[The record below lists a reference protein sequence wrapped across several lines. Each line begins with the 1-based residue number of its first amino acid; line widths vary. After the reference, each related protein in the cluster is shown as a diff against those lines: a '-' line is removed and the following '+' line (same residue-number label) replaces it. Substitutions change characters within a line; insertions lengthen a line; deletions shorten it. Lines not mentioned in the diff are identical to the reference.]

1 MCFTQPT
8 RRIIKVGLLFVENV
22 TYLDNYIGYRTSASA
37 VLIARDRILKENL
50 LPGYDFE
57 FIVKY
62 DQCQEMQAA
71 GAVISYSEFD
81 NVDVILGPTCNRP
94 TIVAAL
100 IANYYNKPLFT
111 WGLSTSSE
119 FNDAGRFPAL
129 AVMSVNANSLALA
142 IQETLMNFDWNQ
154 FAFVFSSKND
164 VDVCS
169 TLKNDLQTVVAQTT
183 GMSINYIGEIVDM
196 NTESCL
202 RVLKN
207 VAARARIVIACFA
220 EGLGYKRN
228 FLLAAKDG
236 GYFTEEFVYILAAP
250 NSRGFSKRSADNTPI
265 PIWVDTNSTSDGRD
279 QEAFELFRRI
289 ALFSNHDGNSS
300 NEAYQN
306 FTDEVIERM
315 KDPPFRCFEC
325 VTNNSKASQYAGQLY
340 DSFYLYAKAL
350 NATLSQN
357 ASAISDGVAILNHI
371 QQSFEGVSGPINMS
385 SYGTR
390 NPTFYLTTL
399 DSRGD
404 SRSVATIHLKNDK
417 PVYTPLYKDESSLW
431 FMTNGFRPQAVP
443 KCGFLG
449 KQCPPGLEHYAV
461 YIAIAG
467 VLVFLTV
474 AGCVGSIIYAFLH
487 KRAETARLNQLWQIP
502 YVSLKAVEKKEKATS
517 FRSLRSSTNSIG
529 EVDGPV
535 ETRNYIFYVHE
546 SELVA
551 GRKHKI
557 RAVLNNYDA
566 SFFRKVRQLDN
577 DNLNRFIGICLDGP
591 QTMSLW
597 KRCSRGSIN
606 DVLTKG
612 SMSMDY
618 FFIFCLLRDIV
629 EGLNFIHNS
638 VIDHHGFLTSKC
650 CLVDDRWQVKIS
662 DFGVNKLRVA
672 DEKNHYDQLWTAPEI
687 LRSSDGTTS
696 KEGDIYS
703 FGIICAQ
710 VITRSAPWDLDNR
723 KETPEE
729 IIYMVKKGGHQ
740 APRPPLDSGDTE
752 IDPSLLH
759 LVRDCWA
766 ERGSERPPINIVKSS
781 MKSMRTNKSMNLM
794 DHVFNMLESYASTL
808 EDEVAERTKEL
819 IEEKKKSDILLYRML
834 PRQVADKLKLGQSV
848 EPEMYTSAT
857 VFFSDVV
864 SFTTISAKGSP
875 LQVVNLLNSL
885 YTTFD
890 SIIDEHDVYK
900 VETIGDAYLCVSGI
914 PNRNGNEHIKE
925 ICSMSLGFIRSLD
938 GFVIPHLP
946 REKLNVRIGVHTGS
960 VVAGVVGLS
969 MPRYCLFGDTV
980 NTASRMESNG
990 KPGLIHLS
998 ADANSLLQ
1006 EVGGYETEC
1015 RGEVIIKGKGVME
1028 TYWLLG
1034 ASGSDLT
1041 AVQRAT
1047 LESPVPDPTADT
1059 TPFRDMQLRFEM
1071 FKVCQTQLAG
1081 RIIQVGMM
1089 FVENVTHLDSYVGFR
1104 TSASAVLIAADRIY
1118 KEQLLPGYKYE
1129 FQFKFDQCDEIKAA
1143 GATIAYLVH
1152 DNVDVL
1158 LGPTCNNPT
1167 IAAAIIANYYNK
1179 PLFTWGFT
1187 TSSEFSDAV
1196 RFPSLVDMSVSG
1208 YSLARALRAVLMN
1221 FDWYEF
1227 AFLYLAA
1234 GAVDSCNTMKNDLQ
1248 SVVGQTPDMT
1258 INYVGELLD
1267 MSSESVQ
1274 SVLQNVA
1281 TRARIVITCF
1291 PEGLGYKRRFIL
1303 AALDGGY
1310 LSNEYFYI
1318 MTSPNA
1324 RGFTKRAPNGTSVP
1338 NWVDMQQPGDGR
1350 DEEAFK
1356 AFQKIAM
1363 FSSNDVEGSVAF
1375 QNFSDEVIRRMRE
1388 APFNCTD
1395 CGTVAAQYA
1404 GQLYDSFYLY
1414 ARALNATLSVNS
1426 SAIDN
1431 GKELLKHIEISFD
1444 GASGRVVM
1452 GSNGTRN
1459 PVFYL
1464 GMLTEKGESM
1474 NLATVSVDEDN
1485 ATYTPFYKD
1494 EASLWYTRNGV
1505 RPPAVPKCGFTG
1517 LQCPRDWKDYLV
1529 YIIVAGVLII
1539 VTLIGVLIGIIY
1551 AVRNKR
1557 AETARL
1563 NQLWQIPYTSLTI
1576 ISKKEKAV
1584 SFNSLSTANSVDTKD
1599 APTETRNYIFFLHER
1614 EVVAARKHKIRATL
1628 TSDDASFFRKM
1639 RQMENDNLNRFIG
1652 ICLDGPQTMSLWK
1665 RCSRGSIN
1673 DVLTKGSMTMDSFFA
1688 FCLLRDIVEGL
1699 NFIHNS
1705 VIDHHGFLT
1714 SKCCV
1719 VDDRWQ
1725 VKISDFGVNK
1735 LRVADERTHRDL
1747 LWTAPEILR
1756 SSDGTT
1762 SKEGDIYSFAIICA
1776 EVIMRSSPWDLDN
1789 RKESA
1794 EEIIY
1799 MVKKGGHKALRPPL
1813 DSAAE
1818 DTNPSLLYLVRDC
1831 WAERGSERPPINV
1844 VKSSLESIDTNKSAS
1859 LMDHVFNM
1867 MESYASTLEGE
1878 VAERSKELIEEKK
1891 KGDILL
1897 YRMLPRQIADKLK
1910 LGQSVDP
1917 EVYDSATVYYS
1928 DVVSF
1933 TTISAKGSPLQVVN
1947 LLNSLYSTF
1956 DSIIDE
1962 HDVYKVETIG
1972 DAYLCVS
1979 GIPNRNG
1986 NEHIKEICSMSLE
1999 IMKSLE
2005 GFVIPHLPREK
2016 LKIRIGL
2023 HTGPVV
2029 AGVVGLS
2036 MPKYCLFGDTVNT
2049 ASKMESNGK
2058 PGMIH
2063 LTADANKLLQQVGGY
2078 VTESRGEV
2086 IIKEKGVME
2095 TYWLLGAVG
2104 SDLAHAKAQ
2113 KSECA
2118 SAIPETAYTDFQLS

>member
-169 TLKNDLQTVVAQTT
+169 TLKNDLQRLPVTLGPPIEICIAQTA
-183 GMSINYIGEIVDM
+183 GMFQS
-196 NTESCL
+196 SL
-202 RVLKN
+202 
-207 VAARARIVIACFA
+207 
-220 EGLGYKRN
+220 
-228 FLLAAKDG
+228 
-236 GYFTEEFVYILAAP
+236 P
-250 NSRGFSKRSADNTPI
+250 
-265 PIWVDTNSTSDGRD
+265 
-279 QEAFELFRRI
+279 
-289 ALFSNHDGNSS
+289 ALPKHDGNSS

-449 KQCPPGLEHYAV
+449 KQVTGLTQNKHCGSRGLSSIV
-461 YIAIAG
+461 
-467 VLVFLTV
+467 V

-502 YVSLKAVEKKEKATS
+502 YVSLKAVEKK
-517 FRSLRSSTNSIG
+517 
-529 EVDGPV
+529 
-535 ETRNYIFYVHE
+535 

-752 IDPSLLH
+752 IDPSLVSGSRKLH
-759 LVRDCWA
+759 TFSFTTIECR
-766 ERGSERPPINIVKSS
+766 I
-781 MKSMRTNKSMNLM
+781 KSMNLM

-848 EPEMYTSAT
+848 EPEMYASAT

-875 LQVVNLLNSL
+875 LQ
-885 YTTFD
+885 
-890 SIIDEHDVYK
+890 

-1089 FVENVTHLDSYVGFR
+1089 F
-1104 TSASAVLIAADRIY
+1104 
-1118 KEQLLPGYKYE
+1118 
-1129 FQFKFDQCDEIKAA
+1129 QFKFDQCDEIKAA

-1234 GAVDSCNTMKNDLQ
+1234 GAVDSCNTMKNDL
-1248 SVVGQTPDMT
+1248 
-1258 INYVGELLD
+1258 
-1267 MSSESVQ
+1267 
-1274 SVLQNVA
+1274 
-1281 TRARIVITCF
+1281 
-1291 PEGLGYKRRFIL
+1291 
-1303 AALDGGY
+1303 
-1310 LSNEYFYI
+1310 
-1318 MTSPNA
+1318 
-1324 RGFTKRAPNGTSVP
+1324 
-1338 NWVDMQQPGDGR
+1338 QQPGDGR

-1485 ATYTPFYKD
+1485 A
-1494 EASLWYTRNGV
+1494 
-1505 RPPAVPKCGFTG
+1505 
-1517 LQCPRDWKDYLV
+1517 
-1529 YIIVAGVLII
+1529 
-1539 VTLIGVLIGIIY
+1539 
-1551 AVRNKR
+1551 
-1557 AETARL
+1557 
-1563 NQLWQIPYTSLTI
+1563 
-1576 ISKKEKAV
+1576 EKAV
-1584 SFNSLSTANSVDTKD
+1584 SFNSLSTANSVDTGD

-1688 FCLLRDIVEGL
+1688 FCLLRDIVE
-1699 NFIHNS
+1699 
-1705 VIDHHGFLT
+1705 
-1714 SKCCV
+1714 
-1719 VDDRWQ
+1719 
-1725 VKISDFGVNK
+1725 
-1735 LRVADERTHRDL
+1735 
-1747 LWTAPEILR
+1747 ILR

-1794 EEIIY
+1794 E
-1799 MVKKGGHKALRPPL
+1799 
-1813 DSAAE
+1813 
-1818 DTNPSLLYLVRDC
+1818 
-1831 WAERGSERPPINV
+1831 ERPPINV

-1986 NEHIKEICSMSLE
+1986 NDHIKEICSMSLE
-1999 IMKSLE
+1999 IMQSLE

-2023 HTGPVV
+2023 HTGNLHLPSGPVV

-2058 PGMIH
+2058 RSEMDHLMEKSHTVAQFPALQVKDTPRFLYTLFSAGMIH
-2063 LTADANKLLQQVGGY
+2063 LTADANRLLQQ
-2078 VTESRGEV
+2078 
-2086 IIKEKGVME
+2086 EKGVME

-2104 SDLAHAKAQ
+2104 SDLAHAEAQ
-2113 KSECA
+2113 NSECA
-2118 SAIPETAYTDFQLS
+2118 AAIPETAYTDFQLS